1 MHDIKFIK
9 ENRTDFEESMK
20 KRNLKIDVSKLID
33 VHNSYLNFLNKATAI
48 LTPQHARKWKWM
60 EKLTFLRF
68 KFSLSGLV
76 WKISPREKVWVG
88 WEGKEGFKVT
98 ASKILWP

>member
-1 MHDIKFIK
+1 MEVDGKAI
-9 ENRTDFEESMK
+9 
-20 KRNLKIDVSKLID
+20 
-33 VHNSYLNFLNKATAI
+33 FLS
-48 LTPQHARKWKWM
+48 
-60 EKLTFLRF
+60 F

-88 WEGKEGFKVT
+88 WEGKEGFKVP